1 MLIKNVLGRSIL
13 QRTQNTVSGMR
24 ELQQIFLHEGILH
37 ILVLLNSQE
46 DIIQYFRIN
55 FIQVQK
61 KGMEIEGGDILS

>member
-1 MLIKNVLGRSIL
+1 
-13 QRTQNTVSGMR
+13 MR

-61 KGMEIEGGDILS
+61 KGMEIEGVDILS